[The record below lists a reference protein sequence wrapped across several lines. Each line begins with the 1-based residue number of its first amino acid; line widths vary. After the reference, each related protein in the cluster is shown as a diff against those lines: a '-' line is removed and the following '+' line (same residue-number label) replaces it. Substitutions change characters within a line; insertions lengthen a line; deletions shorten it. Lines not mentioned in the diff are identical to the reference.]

1 MINTKIEIPLYG
13 IEEQL
18 SEEMNLNSE
27 KYYHERS
34 ISKQEAF
41 TFNKSIEE
49 LFVNIQSNYNSTI
62 GVEEQEYKE
71 FIDKACKE
79 FYAKL
84 TGFYEGKC
92 KEKMKGL

>member
-34 ISKQEAF
+34 ISK
-41 TFNKSIEE
+41 
-49 LFVNIQSNYNSTI
+49 
-62 GVEEQEYKE
+62 
-71 FIDKACKE
+71 
-79 FYAKL
+79 
-84 TGFYEGKC
+84 
-92 KEKMKGL
+92 